1 MLAYADVCWQEEEAG
16 MPLHLVPGNTT
27 GDPFLDQGKSQV
39 SLLY

>member
-1 MLAYADVCWQEEEAG
+1 MLTYAGVCWQEEEPA

-27 GDPFLDQGKSQV
+27 GDAFLDEGKSQV